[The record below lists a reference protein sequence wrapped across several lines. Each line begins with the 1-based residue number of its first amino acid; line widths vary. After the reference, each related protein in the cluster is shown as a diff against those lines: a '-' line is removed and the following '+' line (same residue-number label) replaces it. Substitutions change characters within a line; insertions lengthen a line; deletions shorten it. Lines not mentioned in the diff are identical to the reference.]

1 MGSDINAANHSLHS
15 CGHYDAFNKRR
26 VLLIDNLVL
35 TALLSATVK
44 QTGYFGLSTLMALV
58 GECFQARSYV
68 RMTGHTMLTG
78 GLFLLVKSL
87 PASRAARKKFA
98 FFVMPT
104 GKLRSERAIKRLAG
118 TPPASEIRI
127 KKEDRYYL
135 SLTSTISL

>member
-1 MGSDINAANHSLHS
+1 M
-15 CGHYDAFNKRR
+15 
-26 VLLIDNLVL
+26 IDNLVL

-68 RMTGHTMLTG
+68 RMMTGHTMLTG

-87 PASRAARKKFA
+87 PASRGKKKFA

-104 GKLRSERAIKRLAG
+104 GTKLRSERAIKRLAG

-127 KKEDRYYL
+127 KKEDRYQ
-135 SLTSTISL
+135 SKQPFSED